1 MYVAVDEQNRMKPF
15 DDSVEGDKPDVGG
28 VLCLGDTERGR
39 MRDEKVKL
47 AAGPD
52 PFRSDP
58 KFEVEDAPPHLCLR
72 VLIRTGLI
80 PKAPAQPGDA
90 QAVFLENA
98 TVHVVATLW
107 SGDRG
112 LRLQR

>member
-1 MYVAVDEQNRMKPF
+1 MYVAVYEQNRMKAF
-15 DDSVEGDKPDVGG
+15 DDPVEGDEPDVGR

-39 MRDEKVKL
+39 MRDEKVKV

-58 KFEVEDAPPHLCLR
+58 KFEVEDAPPHLRLR

-80 PKAPAQPGDA
+80 PQAPAQPGDA
-90 QAVFLENA
+90 QAVLLDSA